1 MNRKIYLLGALAML
15 PLLMASCKSAAFKTE
30 TRSIT
35 ASHSPVLLEPKF
47 VDYTVDLNK
56 KATAMVEGRIKKGE
70 TPEIYVNR
78 AAAQAAVNSGA
89 DFLFEPVYE
98 VETRKKRITVK
109 ASGYPAK
116 YSSVRK
122 LNFNDS
128 LEVKFYNDKY
138 RFDILGLD
146 EIKGSKKKK
155 RFLVF

>member
-15 PLLMASCKSAAFKTE
+15 PLFMVSCKSAAFKTE

-35 ASHSPVLLEPKF
+35 ASHTPVLLEPKF

-56 KATAMVEGRIKKGE
+56 KATAMVEGKMKDGE
-70 TPEIYVNR
+70 TPEIFINR
-78 AAAQAAVNSGA
+78 AVAQAVFNSGA

-116 YSSVRK
+116 YSNVRK

-128 LEVKFYNDKY
+128 LEVKFYNNKY
-138 RFDILGLD
+138 RFDILGTED
-146 EIKGSKKKK
+146 IKAGKKKK
-155 RFLVF
+155 RMLFF